1 MHGNI
6 SFSLFNSY
14 TSQDVKKADIYS
26 VRNSLQTALRRF
38 ENNTFESPEE
48 KATLEGLINML
59 NTVYASL

>member
-1 MHGNI
+1 MYCSV
-6 SFSLFNSY
+6 SFSLFNSFL
-14 TSQDVKKADIYS
+14 QDVKKADIYS

-48 KATLEGLINML
+48 KATLEGLINSL